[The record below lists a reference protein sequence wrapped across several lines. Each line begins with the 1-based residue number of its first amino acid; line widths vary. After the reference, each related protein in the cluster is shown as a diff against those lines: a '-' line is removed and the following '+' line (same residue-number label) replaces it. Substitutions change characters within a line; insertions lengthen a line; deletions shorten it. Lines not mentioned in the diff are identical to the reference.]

1 MPAAE
6 RGLGRNARK
15 SIYTEV
21 VFSSTHATK
30 PTQVMSSL
38 QPAHKGILIL
48 FGIALVFFYFSG
60 SSDYGS
66 SVTLSQRTKVY
77 RRCVTPRTI
86 ALTYDD
92 NPDDGIYDLLALLK
106 SYNAT
111 ATFFPNAPHH
121 YNTVKLDKY
130 VHAAHTAGHQIGIHT
145 WDHINLDDAGHDKAL
160 EDIEKMNT
168 WLYDV
173 IGSRSNFVRPPYG
186 ACEMDC
192 RMTLTS
198 NGYSI
203 VQWNMDTLD
212 WIFGTDDKYQS
223 TIELIKSWVGNQ
235 PDIDKDDY
243 AGPIVLMHSRHHTS
257 ATVVTQ
263 HLLDLFTSK
272 GFDFVSI
279 SDCLGIDKE

>member
-1 MPAAE
+1 
-6 RGLGRNARK
+6 
-15 SIYTEV
+15 
-21 VFSSTHATK
+21 
-30 PTQVMSSL
+30 MSSL

-48 FGIALVFFYFSG
+48 LGVALVFFYFQS

-66 SVTLSQRTKVY
+66 SISLRERTKVH
-77 RRCVTPRTI
+77 RRCATPRTI

-92 NPDDGIYDLLALLK
+92 NPNEGIYDLLALLK

-130 VHAAHTAGHQIGIHT
+130 VHDAHAAGHQIGIHT
-145 WDHINLDDAGHDKAL
+145 WDHINLDDAGHERAL
-160 EDIEKMNT
+160 DNIEKMNA
-168 WLYDV
+168 WLYNV
-173 IGSRSNFVRPPYG
+173 IGSRSSFVRPPYG
-186 ACEMDC
+186 ACEIDC
-192 RMTLTS
+192 RMTLTG

-212 WIFGTDDKYQS
+212 WIFGTDDKFES
-223 TIELIKSWVGNQ
+223 TIEIIKNWVGNQ

-243 AGPIVLMHSRHHTS
+243 AGPIVLMHGRYHTS

-272 GFDFVSI
+272 GFRFVSI
-279 SDCLGIDKE
+279 SECLGLARE

>member
-1 MPAAE
+1 
-6 RGLGRNARK
+6 
-15 SIYTEV
+15 
-21 VFSSTHATK
+21 
-30 PTQVMSSL
+30 MSSL

-66 SVTLSQRTKVY
+66 SVTLSQRTKAY

-92 NPDDGIYDLLALLK
+92 NPDEGIYDLLALLK

-121 YNTVKLDKY
+121 HNTVKLDKY
-130 VHAAHTAGHQIGIHT
+130 VHAAHKAGHQIGIHT

-160 EDIEKMNT
+160 ENIEKMNA
-168 WLYDV
+168 WL
-173 IGSRSNFVRPPYG
+173 
-186 ACEMDC
+186 
-192 RMTLTS
+192 MTLNG

-203 VQWNMDTLD
+203 VHWNMDTLD
-212 WIFGTDDKYQS
+212 WIFGTDDKYES

-235 PDIDKDDY
+235 PDIDKDNY
-243 AGPIVLMHSRHHTS
+243 AGPIVLMHSRYHTS

-272 GFDFVSI
+272 GFKFVSI
-279 SDCLGIDKE
+279 SVCLGIDKE